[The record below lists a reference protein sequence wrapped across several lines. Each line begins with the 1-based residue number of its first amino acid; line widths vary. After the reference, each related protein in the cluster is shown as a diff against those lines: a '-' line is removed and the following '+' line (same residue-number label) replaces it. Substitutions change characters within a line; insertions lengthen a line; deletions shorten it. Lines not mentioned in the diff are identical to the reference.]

1 MRVLMANWQE
11 ELSTGFKNAADLLAF
26 LGLDATFINLDAE
39 KAFKTK
45 VPVSFAKRIQ
55 KGNRHDPILK
65 QVLAVSE
72 EMMEVAGFVE
82 DALEESR
89 YNPLPGL
96 IHKYPNRVLLVLSGA
111 CAVHCRYCFRR
122 HFPYEENN
130 PGRAGWLAI
139 QSYLLEHPE
148 VNEVILSGGD
158 PLLMPNQS
166 FKSFLDLLAMVP
178 HIKTLRIHSRIP
190 IVLPSRIEADW
201 ISILDAYPWKKVM
214 VTHANHAHE
223 LNHEVYEAISKLK
236 QYDWTIL
243 NQAVLLA
250 EVNDNVD
257 SLVDLSQALFMNGI
271 LPYYLHLLDTVKG
284 TAHFFVSHEKAIQL
298 FQSIQTRLPGYLV
311 PRLVQEKPGL
321 LHKTLV
327 KS

>member
-1 MRVLMANWQE
+1 MANWQE

-26 LGLDATFINLDAE
+26 LDLESNWANGDAE
-39 KAFKTK
+39 KSFKTK
-45 VPVSFAKRIQ
+45 VPLSFAKRIQ
-55 KGNRHDPILK
+55 KGHLNDPILK

-72 EMMEVAGFVE
+72 EMVDVTGFVE
-82 DALEESR
+82 DALEESN

-122 HFPYEENN
+122 HFPYEDNN
-130 PGRAGWLAI
+130 PGRAGWSAI
-139 QSYLLEHPE
+139 QSYLLEHSE
-148 VNEVILSGGD
+148 INEVILSGGD

-166 FKSFLDLLAMVP
+166 FKTFLDLLSSVP

-190 IVLPSRIEADW
+190 IVLPSRIEEEW
-201 ISILDAYPWKKVM
+201 LSLLNAYPWQKVM
-214 VTHANHAHE
+214 VMHANHANE
-223 LNHEVYEAISKLK
+223 LNHEVAEAISKLR
-236 QYDWTIL
+236 QYGWTTL

-250 EVNDNVD
+250 GVNDDVD
-257 SLVDLSQALFMNGI
+257 SLVDLSQALFLHGI

-284 TAHFFVSHEKAIQL
+284 TAHFFVTQEKALQL
-298 FQSIQTRLPGYLV
+298 FQRMQTRLPGYLV

-327 KS
+327 K